1 MRMIKFAKREKSGL
15 NIRAWNSLARH
26 LLGLQDSIKI
36 IYYSQPRVV
45 CSVVPEASL
54 KVTQAYL
61 G

>member
-1 MRMIKFAKREKSGL
+1 MKFAKEEEPGL
-15 NIRAWNSLARH
+15 TIRAWNSLARH
-26 LLGLQDSIKI
+26 LLGLQDSIKS

-45 CSVVPEASL
+45 YSVVPEASL